1 MFKDVDFKILKNIL
15 IETTEKYDKIL
26 NNYSSLNYELKLIKE
41 RDTITNVLSKQ
52 GFIEG
57 LSTILNRAEKENKK
71 VYVIIV
77 NLDNFKYINDVY
89 GHGLGDIF
97 LNHIALILVDET
109 QNLSGLVGRIGGDS
123 FAIAVFDLDKSS
135 VISLTE
141 KILDR
146 ISDFNIKVGKTNIKT
161 TASAGISV
169 FPIYGKNVD
178 ELITQA
184 EQAMYISKNKGRDTL
199 TFYNEEIGKNFV
211 FVEKYKTVLNFAVK
225 NKSVIPYVQP
235 IYDIKKGK
243 IIGGE
248 VLLRIKYD
256 SRILPAG
263 EFISVAERF
272 GFIDD
277 LESILIE
284 KMSDSKFLEVFKGKY
299 LFLNK
304 TIKNANKAKKFK
316 NDIEILLSLKEEDI
330 YPVVEITE
338 SSFVEFFKILT
349 DFISFSR
356 KKGIK
361 IALDDFGAGYAS
373 FSYLLNLDLDLLKID
388 GTLIK
393 NIKRNR
399 KSMSIVKAI
408 SQIAYDF
415 GIKTIAEY
423 VENKEILDEI
433 EKIGITYA
441 QGYYISKPV
450 YYLKFKKIDR

>member
-1 MFKDVDFKILKNIL
+1 
-15 IETTEKYDKIL
+15 
-26 NNYSSLNYELKLIKE
+26 
-41 RDTITNVLSKQ
+41 
-52 GFIEG
+52 
-57 LSTILNRAEKENKK
+57 
-71 VYVIIV
+71 
-77 NLDNFKYINDVY
+77 
-89 GHGLGDIF
+89 
-97 LNHIALILVDET
+97 
-109 QNLSGLVGRIGGDS
+109 
-123 FAIAVFDLDKSS
+123 
-135 VISLTE
+135 
-141 KILDR
+141 
-146 ISDFNIKVGKTNIKT
+146 
-161 TASAGISV
+161 
-169 FPIYGKNVD
+169 
-178 ELITQA
+178 
-184 EQAMYISKNKGRDTL
+184 MYISKNKGRDTL